1 MTETKLRFTGVGEKE
16 QNQYEAEIEFYGNV
30 DVEVSFLNDRIK
42 ISEISYNVS
51 WLEIQATFDSP

>member
-30 DVEVSFLNDRIK
+30 DVEVRF
-42 ISEISYNVS
+42 Y
-51 WLEIQATFDSP
+51 TFFEGEFFFIHL